1 MRNTTNYRVSV
12 RSQHPT
18 HEWLRDNLPKFPFRA
33 IVRLGST
40 TSTQQAYPRKTS
52 EQIARIKQ
60 INTVQGVKNSSSKL
74 LMKKCFTRAQVKTA
88 DWCVIRNNTWCG
100 FEPNYKENMFDND
113 FRYWEYDGNL
123 SDNCPFDFPI
133 IAKALYG
140 SRGTGNYKLDSK
152 EHLEEW
158 MSGLNMSNY
167 IFEKFYNYSREYRLH
182 VSKNGCFYTCRKM
195 LKSDTPE
202 ENRWFRNDSN
212 CNWILE
218 DNELFDKPSNWD
230 TIVDGCVKALES
242 LGLDIAG
249 FDVKVQ
255 SATKNNGEVRENPEF
270 IVIESNSAPSFG
282 LITGERYKNEI
293 IKLLTQ

>member
-74 LMKKCFTRAQVKTA
+74 LMKQCFTEFGIKTA
-88 DWCVIRNNTWCG
+88 KWFNHNQIANIISWSKG
-100 FEPNYKENMFDND
+100 
-113 FRYWEYDGNL
+113 EYD
-123 SDNCPFDFPI
+123 DNESLYPI
-133 IAKALYG
+133 IAKHIHG
-140 SRGTGNYKLDSK
+140 SRGTGNYKLDTQ
-152 EHLEEW
+152 EELEEW
-158 MSGLNMSNY
+158 LQGKNLSNY

-230 TIVDGCVKALES
+230 TIVNECVKALES

-255 SATKNNGEVRENPEF
+255 SKTKSNGEVRETPEF
-270 IVIESNSAPSFG
+270 IIIESNSACSHAE
-282 LITGERYKNEI
+282 ITKVKYKEEI

>member
-1 MRNTTNYRVSV
+1 MRNTTSYRVSV

-40 TSTQQAYPRKTS
+40 TSTQQAYPRKTID
-52 EQIARIKQ
+52 QIARIKQ

-74 LMKKCFTRAQVKTA
+74 LMKQRFTESEIKTA
-88 DWCVIRNNTWCG
+88 DWWYPLHNQSEEGILFFQGDESQTTSSL
-100 FEPNYKENMFDND
+100 PY
-113 FRYWEYDGNL
+113 
-123 SDNCPFDFPI
+123 PI
-133 IAKALYG
+133 IAKHIYG
-140 SRGTGNYKLDSK
+140 SRGTGNYKLDTQEELEQWLQGK
-152 EHLEEW
+152 HL
-158 MSGLNMSNY
+158 SNY

-195 LKSDTPE
+195 LKSDTPK

-218 DNELFDKPSNWD
+218 NNELFDKPSNWNS
-230 TIVDGCVKALES
+230 IVNECVKALES

-255 SATKNNGEVRENPEF
+255 SATKGNGEVRENPEF
-270 IVIESNSAPSFG
+270 IVIESNSACSHG
-282 LITGERYKNEI
+282 LVTREKYKDEI